1 MSKELMMKS
10 FAFFHLIFDLAAP
23 VLSSISGCGETTVM
37 KHVFGKMKVCYI
49 VRSPNTRCHPNVLL
63 LEESEV
69 QKRLSQSGLILNNI
83 RQTLVKLWEDG

>member
-1 MSKELMMKS
+1 MFVKLK
-10 FAFFHLIFDLAAP
+10 
-23 VLSSISGCGETTVM
+23 GCGETTVM

-69 QKRLSQSGLILNNI
+69 QKRSLPIGVLFTEVSKTPPLAFLKAV
-83 RQTLVKLWEDG
+83 TKWVDFE

>member
-1 MSKELMMKS
+1 MASLVSILAFIGS
-10 FAFFHLIFDLAAP
+10 FPTTHREMFVKLL
-23 VLSSISGCGETTVM
+23 GCCETTVL

-69 QKRLSQSGLILNNI
+69 QERLSQSGLTLNNI
-83 RQTLVKLWEDG
+83 RQTLVKLWEYG